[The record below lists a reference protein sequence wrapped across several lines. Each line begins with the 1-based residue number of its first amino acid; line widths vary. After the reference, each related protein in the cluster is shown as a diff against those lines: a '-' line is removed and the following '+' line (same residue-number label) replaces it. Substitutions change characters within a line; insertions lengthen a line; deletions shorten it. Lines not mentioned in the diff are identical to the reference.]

1 MNWNRKQIKKQ
12 AKLSLKNNYA
22 KMLLLCLI
30 MMFFTSEF
38 SNTKTFI
45 SGSKERV
52 QEELINA
59 GSGILEH
66 KDNAQIIG
74 EMFDGAK
81 GTQQK
86 AGEGETIRWE
96 GEDSSL
102 ILGLLKDY
110 HPQKGVLAGVF
121 NSITASGS
129 VLFGFLNAVNSM
141 VFQHKIGNGVTVL
154 IGAVIGLLYWL
165 FIQNLLQIGE
175 RRYFLEARKYYK
187 SRVNRVL
194 LPFKVKRMRRI
205 AGAMFKLWLYTSLW
219 SFTVIGILIKR
230 YSYYMVPFILAENP
244 EVTGSAAITLS
255 RNMMNGHKWR
265 IFLLE
270 VSLWGWEILSA
281 LTLGILGIFYVNPY
295 KMSVKAELYMDLRR
309 GAKEQGIPGAELM
322 NDVYLEGEVCE
333 EEYPV
338 EDFTLPMQ
346 ESRKWLNVD
355 FRKDYPVVHLIMMFF
370 IFAFVGWCWEVCLHL
385 FQYGEFVNRGVLL
398 GPWLP
403 IYGFGGVLLLTLLK
417 RFRENHL
424 LTFLLTVLVCGVVE
438 YVTSVCLEYIHD
450 GAKWWDYTGYF
461 GNINGRVCLEGL
473 LVFGAG
479 GCLFIYVVAPLL
491 EDLLC
496 KIPKKAS
503 WGAAVLLLVLFSVDT
518 IHAKNHPNMG
528 DGITD
533 QGVEEEADDEG
544 AVRW

>member
-12 AKLSLKNNYA
+12 GKLSLKNNYA
-22 KMLLLCLI
+22 KILLLCLI
-30 MMFFTSEF
+30 MMLFTSEF

-52 QEELINA
+52 QEEIINA

-74 EMFDGAK
+74 EMFYGAK

-86 AGEGETIRWE
+86 EGEGETIRWE
-96 GEDSSL
+96 GEESSL
-102 ILGLLKDY
+102 ILGLLRDY

-244 EVTGSAAITLS
+244 EVNGSAAITLS

-265 IFLLE
+265 TFLLE

-295 KMSVKAELYMDLRR
+295 KMSVKAELYMELRR
-309 GAKEQGIPGAELM
+309 RAKEQGIPGAELM

-338 EDFTLPMQ
+338 AEFTLPMQ

-355 FRKDYPVVHLIMMFF
+355 FRKDYPIVHLILIFF

-403 IYGFGGVLLLTLLK
+403 IYGFGGILLLILLK

-528 DGITD
+528 EGITD

-544 AVRW
+544 FVRW